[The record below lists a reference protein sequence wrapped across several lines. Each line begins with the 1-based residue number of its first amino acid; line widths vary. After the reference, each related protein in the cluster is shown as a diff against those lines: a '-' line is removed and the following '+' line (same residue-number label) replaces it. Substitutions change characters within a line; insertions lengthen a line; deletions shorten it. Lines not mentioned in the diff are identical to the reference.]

1 VYIAIGIFGSSL
13 TENQIVAF
21 IISFLIILVLFL
33 ADKVLMYV
41 PPGIAS
47 VLEYLA
53 MDYHFSNIAR
63 GVIDTRN
70 IVYFGSMLGFAFMLA
85 TVSLARRKW

>member
-1 VYIAIGIFGSSL
+1 
-13 TENQIVAF
+13 
-21 IISFLIILVLFL
+21 
-33 ADKVLMYV
+33 
-41 PPGIAS
+41 
-47 VLEYLA
+47 